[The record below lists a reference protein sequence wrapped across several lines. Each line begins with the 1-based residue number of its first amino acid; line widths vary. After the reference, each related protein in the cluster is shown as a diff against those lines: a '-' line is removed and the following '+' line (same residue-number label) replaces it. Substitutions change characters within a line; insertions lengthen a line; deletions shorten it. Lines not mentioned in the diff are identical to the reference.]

1 MEKNILIIGG
11 TYFTGRIFAILAARA
26 GHRLTFLNR
35 GKYSMKNLGDVRE
48 YACDRHDIQGL
59 KTLRMDAEYD
69 AVIDFCAYEPGDI
82 RILSENLPCAW
93 KQYIYLSTADVY
105 ARAPGIKTEDS
116 KLLQKKPTDRAE
128 LYAYKKMLLEQELTA
143 DSLKRRY
150 AYTILR
156 PAFIFG
162 PYNYAPRESWYIR
175 RIVRGEPL
183 CQPSDARGQFQMVYV
198 KDVGEAISLCIGSRS
213 AENQIYNLS
222 APDILDYPKYMKLLE
237 TVSDR
242 EFQTVNVTVNEV
254 LRQRI
259 PLPFP
264 LTEEESE
271 LFDGSKIVRDL
282 GFAYSDLKESM
293 KLTFQAFRGV
303 YEQKPAAPGRKEEK
317 PE

>member
-1 MEKNILIIGG
+1 MGKNLLIIGG

-35 GKYSMKNLGDVRE
+35 GKYSMKNLGDIRE
-48 YACDRHDIQGL
+48 YACDRHDIPGL
-59 KTLRMDAEYD
+59 RKLRMDEEYD

-82 RILSENLPCAW
+82 RILSENLSCVW

-105 ARAPGIKTEDS
+105 AREPGIKTEDS
-116 KLLQKKPTDRAE
+116 KLMQKEPEDRAE
-128 LYAYKKMLLEQELTA
+128 LYAYKKMLLEQELAA
-143 DSLKRRY
+143 DSFGKGY

-183 CQPSDARGQFQMVYV
+183 YEPSDARGQFQMVYV
-198 KDVGEAISLCIGSRS
+198 KDVGEAICLCIGSRS
-213 AENQIYNLS
+213 AENQRYNLS
-222 APDILDYPKYMKLLE
+222 APDILDYSKYMELLE
-237 TVSDR
+237 GVSDKK
-242 EFQTVNVTVNEV
+242 FQTVNITVNEV
-254 LRQRI
+254 FRQRI

-293 KLTFQAFRGV
+293 KLTFHAFRGV
-303 YEQKPAAPGRKEEK
+303 YEQKRTTPGRKEEK
-317 PE
+317 QE